1 MQFSKILTTAFL
13 AVATTAAP
21 APQTYSVDFGAIQS
35 FTSNLQTICSQIQ
48 GNLANAAGEFNYVIS
63 GYQGDAS
70 VRDTYPMILL
80 PSPTLEPITYNI
92 YQQSLQ
98 QLWGQVEAGNGQI
111 QQACASIISALNA
124 GTES

>member
-13 AVATTAAP
+13 AVAATAAP

-70 VRDTYPMILL
+70 
-80 PSPTLEPITYNI
+80 
-92 YQQSLQ
+92 QSLQ

-124 GTES
+124 GTESYQQAESDNAAAFANAIARTG